1 MISNITPSGK
11 YIQVSGSGSTY
22 VSRSYNSNAK
32 MVGDMMYDVDAQCI
46 KVFDGGS
53 WTTLASPSVSVGLNY
68 EAESLLD
75 WARKKRN
82 EELEREQLA
91 ETNPAIKD
99 LLSQIKTKEEQIQM
113 VMTLLKSPGNE
124 PQELMG
130 S

>member
-1 MISNITPSGK
+1 MIGN
-11 YIQVSGSGSTY
+11 VFSGSGSIVVSGGPASTY
-22 VSRSYNSNAK
+22 VNGYSGAQGVGNMRYNTSMQK
-32 MVGDMMYDVDAQCI
+32 TE
-46 KVFDGGS
+46 VFDGSNWIQLNTG
-53 WTTLASPSVSVGLNY
+53 SVSISLSPEV
-68 EAESLLD
+68 ESLLN

>member
-1 MISNITPSGK
+1 MIGSIF
-11 YIQVSGSGSTY
+11 SGSTSVVVSGGTTSTY
-22 VSRSYNSNAK
+22 VNGYSGAQGVGNMRYNTASQK
-32 MVGDMMYDVDAQCI
+32 TE
-46 KVFDGGS
+46 VFDGNS
-53 WTTLASPSVSVGLNY
+53 WVTLNMGIAHISLSPEV
-68 EAESLLD
+68 ESLLN
-75 WARKKRN
+75 WARNKRN

-99 LLSQIKTKEEQIQM
+99 LLSQMKTKEEQIQM

>member
-1 MISNITPSGK
+1 
-11 YIQVSGSGSTY
+11 

-46 KVFDGGS
+46 KVFDGNS
-53 WTTLASPSVSVGLNY
+53 WTILASPSVSVGLNH

-82 EELEREQLA
+82 EELEYEQLA

-124 PQELMG
+124 PVELMG